1 MLPPILV
8 IFGISG
14 DLSRRKLLPALYRLL
29 NNDILPPETKI
40 IGISRKDLDIDELLG
55 SVELCVLEKDNI
67 CDPAG
72 LQKLRAAI
80 ESFQLSPDSDADFVR
95 LSERLDSLEDGQESE
110 KRERLFYMSI
120 PPDAYGPIIGQMG
133 KHNLNNAKTRL
144 LLEKPFGYDLQ
155 SAKDLISLIT
165 EHFDESQIYRIDHYL
180 AKETA
185 QNLLTFRMNN
195 PIFAALWSTEFIER
209 VEVRANEKISIE
221 SRVEFYEKTGALRD
235 LVQSHLL
242 QLLAITLMDLPSA
255 LNSEEIHRS
264 KQYFLEQLEPADPQK
279 TVRGQYADYRE
290 EVGNP
295 DSTTETFV
303 RMHLNHSSERWRNV
317 DIILETGKG
326 LQEKETSITIHY
338 KTSKENSSNN
348 LTFNIQPNEGI
359 TLGLL
364 VKQPGINNSASRAE
378 LNFDYQKLFEDNLH
392 IDAYERVLMDAV
404 RADRSLFSSDAE
416 VVATWRVIQPLL
428 DAWKKDNQN
437 TVGYPLGADPK
448 TIGND

>member
-14 DLSRRKLLPALYRLL
+14 DLSKRKLLPALYRLL
-29 NNDILPPETKI
+29 NHDILPAETKI
-40 IGISRKDLDIDELLG
+40 IGISRKDLNIDELLG

-67 CDPAG
+67 CDPVG
-72 LQKLRAAI
+72 LQKLRTAI
-80 ESFQLSPDSDADFVR
+80 ESFQLSPDSDDDFVN
-95 LSERLDSLEDGQESE
+95 LSQRLDSLDAGDESSQ
-110 KRERLFYMSI
+110 RERLFYMSI
-120 PPDAYGPIIGQMG
+120 PPDAYGPIIAQLG
-133 KHNLNNAKTRL
+133 KHGLNNPKTRL
-144 LLEKPFGYDLQ
+144 LLEKPFGYNLQ
-155 SAKDLISLIT
+155 SAKDLIGLIT
-165 EHFDESQIYRIDHYL
+165 EHFEENQIYRIDHYL

-195 PIFAALWSTEFIER
+195 PIFAALWSNEFIER
-209 VEVRANEKISIE
+209 VEVRANEKLSIE

-242 QLLAITLMDLPSA
+242 QLLAITLMDLPNA
-255 LNSEEIHRS
+255 LNSEDIHRS
-264 KQYFLEQLEPADPQK
+264 KQYFLEQLEPADPVN
-279 TVRGQYADYRE
+279 TVRGQYANYRQ

-295 DSTTETFV
+295 ASKTETFV
-303 RMHLNHSSERWRNV
+303 RMRLKHSSERWRNV
-317 DIILETGKG
+317 DLILETGKG
-326 LQEKETSITIHY
+326 LKEKETSITIHY
-338 KTSKENSSNN
+338 KTTKDISSNN

-378 LNFDYQKLFEDNLH
+378 LNFDYQKLFADNQH

-428 DAWKKDNQN
+428 DAWANDDQN
-437 TVGYPLGADPK
+437 IVNYPLGADPK